1 MNKAIIIGA
10 SSGIGKELAKILDT
24 HQYHIGI
31 AGRRLNLLKEL
42 QNELQNESYIKEID
56 VSNSTSAQEKFK
68 ELINQMGR
76 VDLIVISAGIGYI
89 NPELHWEQEK
99 ETIATNVV
107 GFSAIANVAYNY
119 FKQKG
124 WGHLVAISSIAALR
138 GSADAPAYNASK
150 AFISNYLEG
159 LRQKAVKEGLPI
171 TITDIQPGFVDT
183 AMAKGDK
190 LFWVSSPQKA
200 AYQIFCAIKKKKS
213 HIYVTKRWKVI
224 AWVLKIL
231 PDIIYNRI

>member
-31 AGRRLNLLKEL
+31 VGRRLNLLKEL

-56 VSNSTSAQEKFK
+56 VSKSTSAQEKFK

-99 ETIATNVV
+99 ETIATNVI

-124 WGHLVAISSIAALR
+124 
-138 GSADAPAYNASK
+138 
-150 AFISNYLEG
+150 
-159 LRQKAVKEGLPI
+159 
-171 TITDIQPGFVDT
+171 
-183 AMAKGDK
+183 
-190 LFWVSSPQKA
+190 
-200 AYQIFCAIKKKKS
+200 
-213 HIYVTKRWKVI
+213 
-224 AWVLKIL
+224 
-231 PDIIYNRI
+231 